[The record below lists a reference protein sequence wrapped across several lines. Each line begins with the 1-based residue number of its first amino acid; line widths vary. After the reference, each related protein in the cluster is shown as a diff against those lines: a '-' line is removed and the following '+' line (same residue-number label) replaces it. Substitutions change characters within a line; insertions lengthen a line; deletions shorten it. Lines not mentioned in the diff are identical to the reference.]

1 MPQIHDKNVR
11 FLLLML
17 EIVPTVREIIV
28 VDLLNFV
35 LEVKEKEYS
44 DSRTE

>member
-1 MPQIHDKNVR
+1 
-11 FLLLML
+11 ML